1 MQKEPLGKLPQRKM
15 KIRRISLVDQVCA
28 SIKQDIVDG
37 IWKAGDKLPS
47 ESDFADTFGV
57 NRLSVRMA
65 LQKLSTLGIIETR
78 VGEGSFVRDF
88 SLKPMLSE
96 ISVFYESKDCY
107 DDVRQLRSLLEYECM
122 RLAILSATDAE
133 KEELHNALIHYND
146 LALKYNLDV
155 DNEDALKRLVDAD
168 FNFHYKI
175 IKMSHN
181 RLYKDV
187 YFMVQQLIRSNIAQ
201 LVRTRAHRRAE
212 AGLPP
217 LGESDTHN
225 KIYSCIINSDTTVL
239 RQITDELLGI
249 KPVEGID
256 FFSERSSTTEKEDSK
271 ECQDHNQ
278 DDSTTKNN

>member
-187 YFMVQQLIRSNIAQ
+187 YFMVQQLIRSNITQ

-225 KIYSCIINSDTTVL
+225 KIYSCIMNSDTAVL

>member
-1 MQKEPLGKLPQRKM
+1 M
-15 KIRRISLVDQVCA
+15 KISRISLVDQVCA

-47 ESDFADTFGV
+47 ESDFADAFGV

-78 VGEGSFVRDF
+78 VGEGSFVQDF

-96 ISVFYESKDCY
+96 ISVFYESKDRY
-107 DDVRQLRSLLEYECM
+107 NDVQQLRSLLEYECM
-122 RLAILSATDAE
+122 RLAILSATNAE

-187 YFMVQQLIRSNIAQ
+187 YFMVQQLIRSHITQ
-201 LVRTRAHRRAE
+201 LVSARAHRRAE

-225 KIYSCIINSDTTVL
+225 KIYKCIIDSDVTLL

-249 KPVEGID
+249 KPVEGMD
-256 FFSERSSTTEKEDSK
+256 VFNEQSCAAEEEQSQTD
-271 ECQDHNQ
+271 
-278 DDSTTKNN
+278 

>member
-47 ESDFADTFGV
+47 ESDFAETFGV

-96 ISVFYESKDCY
+96 ISVFYESKDHY
-107 DDVRQLRSLLEYECM
+107 NDVQQLRSLLEYECM

-133 KEELHNALIHYND
+133 KEELHNALIRYND

-155 DNEDALKRLVDAD
+155 DNEDALKRVVDAD
-168 FNFHYKI
+168 FNFHYKVV
-175 IKMSHN
+175 KMSHN

-187 YFMVQQLIRSNIAQ
+187 YFMVQQLIRSHITQ
-201 LVRTRAHRRAE
+201 LVRARAHRRAE

-225 KIYSCIINSDTTVL
+225 KIYSCIINSDTAVL

-249 KPVEGID
+249 KPVEGMD
-256 FFSERSSTTEKEDSK
+256 FFSERSSTAEKEDSK

>member
-1 MQKEPLGKLPQRKM
+1 MEKESLGKFPQRKM

-146 LALKYNLDV
+146 LALKYSLDV

-187 YFMVQQLIRSNIAQ
+187 YFMVQQLIRSNITQ
-201 LVRTRAHRRAE
+201 LVRARVHRRFE

-225 KIYSCIINSDTTVL
+225 KIYNCIINSDPTLL
-239 RQITDELLGI
+239 REITDELLGI
-249 KPVEGID
+249 KPVEGMD
-256 FFSERSSTTEKEDSK
+256 VFNEQSCAVEKEHSK
-271 ECQDHNQ
+271 TDQDHDH
-278 DDSTTKNN
+278 DDNVTKNN

>member
-1 MQKEPLGKLPQRKM
+1 MEKESLGKPSQRKM

-122 RLAILSATDAE
+122 RLAILSGTDAE

-146 LALKYNLDV
+146 LALKYNLDM

-168 FNFHYKI
+168 FDFHYKI

-187 YFMVQQLIRSNIAQ
+187 YFMVQQLIRSNITQ
-201 LVRTRAHRRAE
+201 LVRTRTHRRAE

-225 KIYSCIINSDTTVL
+225 KIYNCIINSDPTLL
-239 RQITDELLGI
+239 REITDELLGI
-249 KPVEGID
+249 KPVEGMD
-256 FFSERSSTTEKEDSK
+256 VFNEQNCTAEKEHSK
-271 ECQDHNQ
+271 TDQGYHH
-278 DDSTTKNN
+278 DDNVTKNN

>member
-1 MQKEPLGKLPQRKM
+1 MEKESLGKLPQRKM

-96 ISVFYESKDCY
+96 ISVFYESKDRY

-122 RLAILSATDAE
+122 RLAILSGTDAE
-133 KEELHNALIHYND
+133 KEELHKALIHYND

-155 DNEDALKRLVDAD
+155 DNEEALKRVVDAD

-187 YFMVQQLIRSNIAQ
+187 YFMVQQLIRSHITQ
-201 LVRTRAHRRAE
+201 LVSARAHRRAE
-212 AGLPP
+212 VGLPP

-225 KIYSCIINSDTTVL
+225 EIYNCIINSDSTLL
-239 RQITDELLGI
+239 REITDELLGI
-249 KPVEGID
+249 KPVEGMD
-256 FFSERSSTTEKEDSK
+256 FFNEQSYAGEKEHSQTD
-271 ECQDHNQ
+271 QDHDR
-278 DDSTTKNN
+278 DDSATGNK

>member
-187 YFMVQQLIRSNIAQ
+187 YFMVQQLIRNNITQ

-225 KIYSCIINSDTTVL
+225 KIYSCIINSDTAVL